1 MLAALPRQV
10 PYGPMDAEEL
20 IRRLAAALAI
30 GLLVGTERH
39 WRERQEAAGRRT
51 AGVRTFALTGLLG
64 GVMAVLALALGQPGG
79 ALLLGFGLAALLGAQ
94 LPFAL
99 READA
104 ENKVSATG
112 LVAALGTY
120 SLGAMAVLGDMA
132 VAGAAAVAMTAI
144 LAARESLHELMTRI
158 TWAELR
164 SALVLLSM
172 TLLVMPLVPDEPI
185 GLLGGL
191 NPSKIWGL
199 AVLLAAI
206 SYLGYL
212 AVRLM
217 GPERGLVLSGAAGG
231 LVSSTAVAISNA
243 RAAAEGGA
251 ALALAAGA
259 LIAGAVSCLRT
270 IAIVFF
276 IASDVAWL
284 LVLPLG
290 VAALGMTLA
299 GLALA
304 RRANAAGPP
313 AAPPENPFELAAVL
327 KIALLL
333 AAVAL
338 ASRLA
343 AEKLGSAAVLAVAAL
358 TGLADVDAVALS
370 VPLLAPTTLSLQT
383 AAQAVLA
390 AVGVNICAKA
400 AYALVLGGGRFGT
413 VYAALSVAAGT
424 AGAAIHFLI

>member
-1 MLAALPRQV
+1 
-10 PYGPMDAEEL
+10 MDAEEL

-64 GVMAVLALALGQPGG
+64 GVIAVLASGLGQNGG
-79 ALLLGFGLAALLGAQ
+79 ALLLGFGLAALLAAQ

-120 SLGAMAVLGDMA
+120 SLGALAVLGDMA

-144 LAARESLHELMTRI
+144 LAARESLHGLMTRI

-185 GLLGGL
+185 ALLGGL
-191 NPSKIWGL
+191 NPGKIWRL
-199 AVLLAAI
+199 AILLAAI

-231 LVSSTAVAISNA
+231 LVSSTAVTLSNA
-243 RAAAEGGA
+243 RAASKGGA
-251 ALALAAGA
+251 AVALAAGA

-270 IAIVFF
+270 IGIVLF
-276 IASDVAWL
+276 IAPAVAAL
-284 LVLPLG
+284 LFAPLG
-290 VAALGMTLA
+290 AAALGMALA

-304 RRANAAGPP
+304 RRANADGAP
-313 AAPPENPFELAAVL
+313 ATALGNPFELAAVL

-333 AAVAL
+333 AVVAL
-338 ASRLA
+338 TSKLA
-343 AEKLGSAAVLAVAAL
+343 AEKLGPTAVLAVSAL

-370 VPLLAPTTLSLQT
+370 VPLLAPATLSLEV

-390 AVGVNICAKA
+390 AVGMNICAKA
-400 AYALVLGGGRFGT
+400 AYAMILGGGRFGLT
-413 VYAALSVAAGT
+413 YAALSLA
-424 AGAAIHFLI
+424 AGAAGAATLLLL

>member
-1 MLAALPRQV
+1 MAPYAA
-10 PYGPMDAEEL
+10 MSTEEL
-20 IRRLAAALAI
+20 LHRLAAALAI

-39 WRERQEAAGRRT
+39 WRERQEAPGRRT
-51 AGVRTFALTGLLG
+51 AGVRTFALTGLFG
-64 GVMAVLALALGQPGG
+64 GVMAVLAASLGENGG
-79 ALLLGFGLAALLGAQ
+79 ALLLGFGLAALLAAQ

-104 ENKVSATG
+104 ENKVSATS

-120 SLGAMAVLGDMA
+120 GLGALAVLGDMA

-144 LAARESLHELMTRI
+144 LASRESLHGLMARI
-158 TWAELR
+158 TWPELR

-185 GLLGGL
+185 ALLGGL
-191 NPSKIWGL
+191 NPGKIWRL
-199 AVLLAAI
+199 AILLAAI

-231 LVSSTAVAISNA
+231 LVSSTAVTLSNA
-243 RAAAEGGA
+243 RAASKGGA
-251 ALALAAGA
+251 AVALAAGA

-270 IAIVFF
+270 IGIVLF
-276 IASDVAWL
+276 IAPAVAAL
-284 LVLPLG
+284 LFAPLG
-290 VAALGMTLA
+290 AAALGMALA

-304 RRANAAGPP
+304 RRANADGEP
-313 AAPPENPFELAAVL
+313 AAAPENPFELAAVL

-333 AAVAL
+333 AVVAL
-338 ASRLA
+338 TSKLS
-343 AEKLGSAAVLAVAAL
+343 AEKLGPTAVLAVSAL

-370 VPLLAPTTLSLQT
+370 VPLLAPATLSLEV

-390 AVGVNICAKA
+390 AVGMNICAKA
-400 AYALVLGGGRFGT
+400 AYAMILGGGRFGLT
-413 VYAALSVAAGT
+413 YAALSLA
-424 AGAAIHFLI
+424 AGAAGAATLFLL

>member
-1 MLAALPRQV
+1 
-10 PYGPMDAEEL
+10 MDAEEL

-79 ALLLGFGLAALLGAQ
+79 ALLLGFGLAALLAAQ

-120 SLGAMAVLGDMA
+120 SLGAMAVLADMA

-185 GLLGGL
+185 DLLGGL

-199 AVLLAAI
+199 AILLAAI

-243 RAAAEGGA
+243 RAAAEGGV

-270 IAIVFF
+270 VAIVFF

-370 VPLLAPTTLSLQT
+370 VPLLAPATLSLQT

-413 VYAALSVAAGT
+413 VYAALSVSAGA

>member
-1 MLAALPRQV
+1 
-10 PYGPMDAEEL
+10 MDAEEL

-39 WRERQEAAGRRT
+39 WRERQEAPGRRT
-51 AGVRTFALTGLLG
+51 AGVRTFALTGLFG
-64 GVMAVLALALGQPGG
+64 GVMAVLAASLGQNGG
-79 ALLLGFGLAALLGAQ
+79 ALLLGFGLAALLAAQ

-120 SLGAMAVLGDMA
+120 SLGAMAVLADME

-185 GLLGGL
+185 ALLGGL

-199 AVLLAAI
+199 AILLAAI

-251 ALALAAGA
+251 ALALAVGA

-270 IAIVFF
+270 VAIVFF

-370 VPLLAPTTLSLQT
+370 VPLLAPATLSLQT

-413 VYAALSVAAGT
+413 VYAALSVSAGA

>member
-79 ALLLGFGLAALLGAQ
+79 ALLLGFGLAALLAAQ
-94 LPFAL
+94 LPFAR

-199 AVLLAAI
+199 AILLAAI

-370 VPLLAPTTLSLQT
+370 VPLLAPATLSLQT

>member
-1 MLAALPRQV
+1 LAS
-10 PYGPMDAEEL
+10 G
-20 IRRLAAALAI
+20 
-30 GLLVGTERH
+30 
-39 WRERQEAAGRRT
+39 
-51 AGVRTFALTGLLG
+51 
-64 GVMAVLALALGQPGG
+64 LGQNGG
-79 ALLLGFGLAALLGAQ
+79 ALLLGFGLAALLAAQ

-104 ENKVSATG
+104 ENKVSATS

-120 SLGAMAVLGDMA
+120 SLGALAVLGDMA

-144 LAARESLHELMTRI
+144 LAARESLHGLMTRI

-185 GLLGGL
+185 ALLGGL
-191 NPSKIWGL
+191 NPGKIWRL
-199 AVLLAAI
+199 AILLAAI

-231 LVSSTAVAISNA
+231 LVSSTAVALSNA
-243 RAAAEGGA
+243 RAASKGGA
-251 ALALAAGA
+251 AVALAAGA

-270 IAIVFF
+270 IGIVLF
-276 IASDVAWL
+276 IAPAVAAL
-284 LVLPLG
+284 LFAPLG
-290 VAALGMTLA
+290 VAALGMALA

-304 RRANAAGPP
+304 RRANADGEP

-327 KIALLL
+327 KVALLL
-333 AAVAL
+333 AVVAL
-338 ASRLA
+338 ASKLA
-343 AEKLGSAAVLAVAAL
+343 AEKLGPTAVLAVSAL

-370 VPLLAPTTLSLQT
+370 VPLLAPATLSLEV

-390 AVGVNICAKA
+390 AVGMNICAKA
-400 AYALVLGGGRFGT
+400 AYAMILGGGRFGLT
-413 VYAALSVAAGT
+413 YAALSLA
-424 AGAAIHFLI
+424 AGAAGAATLLLL

>member
-1 MLAALPRQV
+1 V
-10 PYGPMDAEEL
+10 
-20 IRRLAAALAI
+20 
-30 GLLVGTERH
+30 
-39 WRERQEAAGRRT
+39 
-51 AGVRTFALTGLLG
+51 
-64 GVMAVLALALGQPGG
+64 
-79 ALLLGFGLAALLGAQ
+79 
-94 LPFAL
+94 
-99 READA
+99 
-104 ENKVSATG
+104 
-112 LVAALGTY
+112 
-120 SLGAMAVLGDMA
+120 
-132 VAGAAAVAMTAI
+132 
-144 LAARESLHELMTRI
+144 
-158 TWAELR
+158 
-164 SALVLLSM
+164 
-172 TLLVMPLVPDEPI
+172 
-185 GLLGGL
+185 
-191 NPSKIWGL
+191 
-199 AVLLAAI
+199 
-206 SYLGYL
+206 
-212 AVRLM
+212 
-217 GPERGLVLSGAAGG
+217 
-231 LVSSTAVAISNA
+231 
-243 RAAAEGGA
+243 

-270 IAIVFF
+270 VAIVFF

-370 VPLLAPTTLSLQT
+370 VPLLAPATLSLQT

-400 AYALVLGGGRFGT
+400 TYALVLGGGRFGT
-413 VYAALSVAAGT
+413 VYAALSVAAGA

>member
-1 MLAALPRQV
+1 
-10 PYGPMDAEEL
+10 MDAEEL

-79 ALLLGFGLAALLGAQ
+79 ALLLGFGLAALLAAQ

-185 GLLGGL
+185 ALLGGL

-199 AVLLAAI
+199 AILLAAI

-270 IAIVFF
+270 VAIVFF

-370 VPLLAPTTLSLQT
+370 VPLLAPATLSLQT

>member
-1 MLAALPRQV
+1 
-10 PYGPMDAEEL
+10 MDAEEL

-79 ALLLGFGLAALLGAQ
+79 ALLLGFGLAALLAAQ

-132 VAGAAAVAMTAI
+132 AAGAAAVAMTAI

-270 IAIVFF
+270 VAIVFF

-370 VPLLAPTTLSLQT
+370 VPLLAPATLSLQT

-400 AYALVLGGGRFGT
+400 TYALVLGGGRFGT

>member
-1 MLAALPRQV
+1 
-10 PYGPMDAEEL
+10 
-20 IRRLAAALAI
+20 
-30 GLLVGTERH
+30 
-39 WRERQEAAGRRT
+39 
-51 AGVRTFALTGLLG
+51 
-64 GVMAVLALALGQPGG
+64 
-79 ALLLGFGLAALLGAQ
+79 
-94 LPFAL
+94 
-99 READA
+99 
-104 ENKVSATG
+104 
-112 LVAALGTY
+112 
-120 SLGAMAVLGDMA
+120 
-132 VAGAAAVAMTAI
+132 
-144 LAARESLHELMTRI
+144 
-158 TWAELR
+158 
-164 SALVLLSM
+164 
-172 TLLVMPLVPDEPI
+172 LLVMPLVPDEPI
-185 GLLGGL
+185 ALLGGL

-199 AVLLAAI
+199 AILLAAI

-251 ALALAAGA
+251 ALALAVGA

-270 IAIVFF
+270 VAIVFF

-370 VPLLAPTTLSLQT
+370 VPLLAPATLSLQT

-413 VYAALSVAAGT
+413 VYAALSVSAGA